1 MLLAVLLSI
10 HVISVRVHIQSAVVI
25 FFPQVQPCLDNHT
38 LPCPSLP
45 RLSPPS
51 LKLPT
56 PVRIDRLEF
65 LLSGYI
71 HSIAEF
77 ISSGFRTGFPLHY
90 VGVWESADA
99 NNLISARQN
108 PGVVDAK
115 IKKELEAGRLA
126 GPFPVRPCSPF
137 RVSPLGVVPKKTPG
151 EFRLIHHLSYP
162 RGSLVNDGISPEHTS
177 VSYATISNAIQH
189 IKAAGRGCFLAKTD
203 IQNAFRIIPIRPQDY
218 SLLGMRWRDSFYYDL
233 CMPMGCSSSC
243 KTFETLS
250 TALEWIA
257 QKKFNITLIIHLLDD
272 FLMIAKSHTLCQ
284 DQLHSFLDLCSFLGI
299 PIAPDKTCGPANTL
313 SFAGIEL
320 DSVSFEARLP
330 LDKLDK
336 CLVAI
341 SHFLT
346 RKKVTLKEIQS
357 LTGLLNF
364 ACSVVLPGRAFLRR
378 LIDLTLGL
386 RSPHHYVWL
395 NGEVKADLQI
405 WQSFLT
411 SFNGRTFFLEDTWYS
426 SDKLQLY
433 TDAAGAL
440 GFGAVFLSRWCYGKL
455 PDNWL
460 YKNIAILEF
469 YPVVLSLYLW
479 GHEMRN
485 RCILFFTDNEALVH
499 AINKQSCRDKALMF
513 FMRKLVLVCLQN
525 NILFKAKHVKGVH
538 NTLADSLSR
547 LQVENFK
554 RLAPAHMEHCPTD
567 IPLHLQPQNWH
578 L

>member
-1 MLLAVLLSI
+1 MPS
-10 HVISVRVHIQSAVVI
+10 
-25 FFPQVQPCLDNHT
+25 
-38 LPCPSLP
+38 PSLP

-77 ISSGFRTGFPLHY
+77 ISSGFRTGFPLHS
-90 VGVWESADA
+90 VGVRESADE

-108 PGVVDAK
+108 PGVVDTK
-115 IKKELEAGRLA
+115 IIKELEAGRLA
-126 GPFPVRPCSPF
+126 GPFPVHPFSPF
-137 RVSPLGVVPKKTPG
+137 RISPLGVVPKKT
-151 EFRLIHHLSYP
+151 
-162 RGSLVNDGISPEHTS
+162 
-177 VSYATISNAIQH
+177 QH
-189 IKAAGRGCFLAKTD
+189 IKAAGWGCFLAKTD

-218 SLLGMRWRDSFYYDL
+218 SLLGMRWRDSFYYDR

-257 QKKFNITLIIHLLDD
+257 QKKFNITCIIHLLDD
-272 FLMIAKSHTLCQ
+272 FLIIAKSHTLCQ
-284 DQLHSFLDLCSFLGI
+284 DQLHSFLDLCSFLCI
-299 PIAPDKTCGPANTL
+299 LISPAKTCVQLTHCHLLVLNWILFPET
-313 SFAGIEL
+313 
-320 DSVSFEARLP
+320 RLP

-357 LTGLLNF
+357 LTGLLNS

-386 RSPHHYVWL
+386 RSPHHYLRL

-426 SDKLQLY
+426 SDKLKCY

-440 GFGAVFLSRWCYGKL
+440 GFGAVFGSRWCYGKW
-455 PDNWL
+455 PDNW
-460 YKNIAILEF
+460 F
-469 YPVVLSLYLW
+469 
-479 GHEMRN
+479 
-485 RCILFFTDNEALVH
+485 
-499 AINKQSCRDKALMF
+499 
-513 FMRKLVLVCLQN
+513 
-525 NILFKAKHVKGVH
+525 
-538 NTLADSLSR
+538 
-547 LQVENFK
+547 
-554 RLAPAHMEHCPTD
+554 
-567 IPLHLQPQNWH
+567 
-578 L
+578 